1 METQKMT
8 VHKALCELKTI
19 DSRIQKAID
28 SSPYVVV
35 NKHSS
40 KKINGV
46 SIDEFCR
53 QAKSAYQSVNDLINR
68 RNAIKRAV
76 VLSNA
81 TTKVSINGI
90 EYTVAEAIEMKNH
103 GIKHLDKLV
112 RQLTQNYTYAQGIA
126 KNKNGVELDTRADA
140 YIKDLFGSS
149 DMKNAAEEIKKA
161 RAEFMESQT
170 FELVD
175 PIGVQKE
182 IERLNNE
189 IVSFQ
194 TEVDSAL
201 SVSNA
206 VTEIE
211 FSY

>member
-8 VHKALCELKTI
+8 VHKALCELKTM

-81 TTKVSINGI
+81 TTKEIG
-90 EYTVAEAIEMKNH
+90 
-103 GIKHLDKLV
+103 
-112 RQLTQNYTYAQGIA
+112 
-126 KNKNGVELDTRADA
+126 RA
-140 YIKDLFGSS
+140 SC
-149 DMKNAAEEIKKA
+149 
-161 RAEFMESQT
+161 R
-170 FELVD
+170 
-175 PIGVQKE
+175 
-182 IERLNNE
+182 ER
-189 IVSFQ
+189 V
-194 TEVDSAL
+194 
-201 SVSNA
+201 
-206 VTEIE
+206 
-211 FSY
+211 

>member
-8 VHKALCELKTI
+8 VHKALCELKTM
-19 DSRIQKAID
+19 DSRIQKAIS
-28 SSPYVVV
+28 SSPYVVA

-40 KKINGV
+40 KKINGI
-46 SIDEFCR
+46 SIEEFCK
-53 QAKSAYQSVNDLINR
+53 QSKSAYQSANDLINR
-68 RNAIKRAV
+68 RNAIKRAI

-81 TTKVSINGI
+81 TTKVSINGT

-103 GIKHLDKLV
+103 GITHMENLV
-112 RQLTQNYTYAQGIA
+112 ETLAQKYETAQRLA
-126 KNKNGVELDTRADA
+126 KEKNGDELDIRADD

-149 DMKNAAEEIKKA
+149 DMKNAAEEIKKS
-161 RAEFMESQT
+161 RAEFVESQT
-170 FELVD
+170 YELID

-182 IERLNNE
+182 IDRLNEE
-189 IVSFQ
+189 ITSFQ

-206 VTEIE
+206 ITEIE